1 MYYLCIN
8 KKKYDMK
15 KLNEK
20 EKDLIEAIRNF
31 KAARGW
37 MENKAEFE
45 WEIHRLLNELMYGE

>member
-1 MYYLCIN
+1 
-8 KKKYDMK
+8 MK

-45 WEIHRLLNELMYGE
+45 WEIHQLLNELMYGE

>member
-1 MYYLCIN
+1 MYYLYIN
-8 KKKYDMK
+8 KNKQDMK

-45 WEIHRLLNELMYGE
+45 